1 MRPSFFVKPL
11 VIIDLLLVAIIMSSP
26 LLVVALGLQAL
37 VLIRR
42 FLNGSALR
50 SILVTEGDRF
60 GWYALRCTKICVPGA
75 LLCDRS

>member
-1 MRPSFFVKPL
+1 
-11 VIIDLLLVAIIMSSP
+11 MSSP

-42 FLNGSALR
+42 FLDGSALR
-50 SILVTEGDRF
+50 SILVIDGDRF
-60 GWYALRCTKICVPGA
+60 GWYALWCTEICVPGS